1 MSPLPVWRAAG
12 GARALP
18 WALAVT
24 ALLGAAAL
32 ALGLTPRWQA
42 DAAAAEQAVQALAR
56 RAAAR
61 PAAPAATPAPDD
73 AQRLLQA
80 LAPAAEAPAR
90 VAALLALARRH
101 GLVVDSTRQAWAP
114 PAAAAALPLQRL
126 QLVIGA
132 RGGYIGLRS
141 FVAEAL
147 QHDDTLLLD
156 QLRLSR
162 ARPDAAELGAE
173 LHWSLLLRADG
184 GGAR

>member
-1 MSPLPVWRAAG
+1 MTRLPGWCTAG

-18 WALAVT
+18 WALAT
-24 ALLGAAAL
+24 AALLGAAAL
-32 ALGLTPRWQA
+32 ALGLTPRWQT
-42 DAAAAEQAVQALAR
+42 DTAAAMQAVQALAR
-56 RAAAR
+56 RATTR

-80 LAPAAEAPAR
+80 LAPAGEAPGR
-90 VAALLALARRH
+90 VAALLALAQRH
-101 GLVVDSTRQAWAP
+101 GVVVDSTRQAWAP
-114 PAAAAALPLQRL
+114 PAAAAGLPLQRL

-132 RGGYIGLRS
+132 RGGYTGLRG

-147 QHDDTLLLD
+147 QHDDALLLD
-156 QLRLSR
+156 QLRLTR

-173 LHWSLLLRADG
+173 LHWSLLLRADA